1 MTRDQIVARVK
12 TLLTTNSAQL
22 NTSLSSA
29 DFVNFVQSAYEQ
41 LWTRISYEANSNG
54 NSNYLDVSWPA
65 ATPNRTLDQLGLN
78 NAHLLGFYNVLS
90 DSTTGTRIANIRF
103 QNANTLVWESRP
115 SAAQTVRIYFRIVPE
130 ILAVGSA
137 VPTLLAPDHHEA
149 IVYEA
154 AIQIKEA
161 RDHDIPP
168 RWAARLENLEY
179 YAFKSISNKIFRNG
193 SQIVPADLSSIVYM
207 PQ

>member
-1 MTRDQIVARVK
+1 MNRDAIVARVK
-12 TLLTTNSAQL
+12 LLLQTNSAQL
-22 NTSLSSA
+22 NTDLSS
-29 DFVNFVQSAYEQ
+29 DDYVSFVQSAYDQ

-54 NSNYLDVSWPA
+54 NSNYVDVDWPA
-65 ATPNRTLDQLGLN
+65 GTPTRTLTQLGLQ
-78 NAHLLGFYNVLS
+78 NAYLLGFYTVYS
-90 DSTTGTRIANIRF
+90 DDTTGPRIPGIRF
-103 QNANTLVWESRP
+103 QDKNTLVWDTYP
-115 SAAQTVRIYFRIVPE
+115 QPVTTVRAYYRITAEDLVNGLSVPQ
-130 ILAVGSA
+130 
-137 VPTLLAPDHHEA
+137 LLGPEHHEA

-161 RDHDIPP
+161 LDHDIPA

-193 SQIVPADLSSIVYM
+193 SQILPADLESIVYM

>member
-22 NTSLSSA
+22 NTSLSA
-29 DFVNFVQSAYEQ
+29 QDFVNFVQSAYEQ

-54 NSNYLDVSWPA
+54 NSSYLDVSWPA
-65 ATPNRTLDQLGLN
+65 GTPNRTLATLGLQ
-78 NAHLLGFYNVLS
+78 NAYLLGFYLVYS
-90 DSTTGTRIANIRF
+90 DGTTGARIPGIRF
-103 QNANTLVWESRP
+103 QDKDTLVWDGRP
-115 SAAQTVRIYFRIVPE
+115 TSTTTVRAYFRTVAE
-130 ILAVGSA
+130 DLVNGSST
-137 VPTLLAPDHHEA
+137 PTLFGPEHHEA

-161 RDHDIPP
+161 RDHEVPP
-168 RWAARLENLEY
+168 RWASRLENLEY

-193 SQIVPADLSSIVYM
+193 SAIVPDDLEAVYYS